1 MTPEGLEHTTPRTP
15 GASRLHGPQSNIA
28 HALPSDMPRGRG
40 TEDIDNADIHEG
52 GPQGPGY
59 EAATARVRAL
69 EAKRT
74 DYPSHRQPVP
84 RRLTGEDIA
93 VTGEDTAEYGC
104 RAEEYGIRG
113 NHMPNPER

>member
-1 MTPEGLEHTTPRTP
+1 
-15 GASRLHGPQSNIA
+15 
-28 HALPSDMPRGRG
+28 
-40 TEDIDNADIHEG
+40 
-52 GPQGPGY
+52 
-59 EAATARVRAL
+59 VRAL

-113 NHMPNPER
+113 NHMPNPERPEIALGTKKGGGISGFIRVRLAYSKSRIGTKHHTQKRAYPPAFLGSGLRVAGPR